1 MTDKKT
7 IAALNQVTEQLARIA
22 AAVEGGTTYTPRHA
36 APTLTP
42 TYAIDDP
49 TGGDTWGS
57 LDDALA
63 EISTWDE
70 SARREALDAGFV
82 VKWRTAWLPVEEHV
96 TPPDDEVVD
105 ADVVDSPKVWTV
117 EELEELPVGW
127 TVHDM
132 DGDAWTKTDRTVDGY
147 AAWRLS
153 SGRGEIIGSQRLL
166 CWVNPEPDVER
177 GAPDR
182 QLRVWTFE
190 DLEALP
196 IGWTVRDR
204 DGDPWEKAGYRGDG
218 TSMWR
223 PGDSDSLPRSSEALM
238 RWMNPVN
245 VAGMTVEELRAAD
258 NGTRVVDSLNDTW
271 RKEGDE
277 FVHVQWPSASPVT
290 AKTLHQYGPILEA
303 TV

>member
-7 IAALNQVTEQLARIA
+7 IAALNRLTDQLARIA

-36 APTLTP
+36 ATLTP
-42 TYAIDDP
+42 TYAIDDS
-49 TGGDTWGS
+49 TGGDTWN
-57 LDDALA
+57 
-63 EISTWDE
+63 
-70 SARREALDAGFV
+70 
-82 VKWRTAWLPVEEHV
+82 
-96 TPPDDEVVD
+96 
-105 ADVVDSPKVWTV
+105 DVVDSPKVWT
-117 EELEELPVGW
+117 
-127 TVHDM
+127 
-132 DGDAWTKTDRTVDGY
+132 
-147 AAWRLS
+147 
-153 SGRGEIIGSQRLL
+153 
-166 CWVNPEPDVER
+166 
-177 GAPDR
+177 
-182 QLRVWTFE
+182 FE
-190 DLEALP
+190 DLESLP

-290 AKTLHQYGPILEA
+290 PKTLHQYGPILEA
-303 TV
+303 TR